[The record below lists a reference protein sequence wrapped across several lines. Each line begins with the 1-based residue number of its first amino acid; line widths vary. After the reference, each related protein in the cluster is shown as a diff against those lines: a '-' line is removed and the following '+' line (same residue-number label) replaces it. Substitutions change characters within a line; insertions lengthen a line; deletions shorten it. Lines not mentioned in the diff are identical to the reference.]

1 MRLPKFFKYGTEMIN
16 KEFITR
22 LAEEALQENES
33 LFLIDVKVSQA
44 SEIKVVI
51 DGDEGVD
58 LEEIIRVSRAIEH
71 AEGMDRE
78 AEDFSLE
85 VTTPGID
92 APLCNPRQYRKN
104 IGRTLAVV
112 KVDGSGCEGERV
124 DATDESV
131 MIEWVTREPK
141 PVGKG
146 KVNVTHS
153 STIPYSE
160 IKKAGSRHDK
170 PH

>member
-1 MRLPKFFKYGTEMIN
+1 MIN
-16 KEFITR
+16 KDFIIK
-22 LAEEALQENES
+22 LAEEALRENES
-33 LFLIDVKVSQA
+33 LFLIDVKVNQS
-44 SEIKVVI
+44 SDIKVVI

-104 IGRTLAVV
+104 IGRTLGVV
-112 KVDGSGCEGERV
+112 MVDGSSYEGEIV
-124 DATDESV
+124 DARDENV
-131 MIEWVTREPK
+131 TIEWVTREPK

-153 STIPYSE
+153 STIPYSD
-160 IKKAGSRHDK
+160 IKKATIVIK
-170 PH
+170 F

>member
-1 MRLPKFFKYGTEMIN
+1 
-16 KEFITR
+16 
-22 LAEEALQENES
+22 
-33 LFLIDVKVSQA
+33 
-44 SEIKVVI
+44 
-51 DGDEGVD
+51 
-58 LEEIIRVSRAIEH
+58 
-71 AEGMDRE
+71 MDRE

-112 KVDGSGCEGERV
+112 KIDGSSCEGDIV

-160 IKKAGSRHDK
+160 IKKATIVIK
-170 PH
+170 F